1 VAPRRADV
9 SFPTLQ
15 ARRHN
20 LTTLSNS
27 GPERHPPAI
36 LSRKAE
42 AWRRQL
48 LAYSALVISAAGGGA
63 AIFLAG
69 PAAQQVL
76 APILFA
82 VLTFGA
88 FTVYLFFKDGHSPLV
103 NAGFFCAATALIYI
117 TLPALFYLLSGLEWS
132 STSDARLV
140 VLRTDEE
147 GVAGYVWRGTLY
159 LFSFCL
165 TYVLGVW
172 NLRRRG
178 ATASIPIKA
187 TDVAICGF
195 IVAACFA
202 YRTAVEL
209 TFGVSFSQSNA
220 DIGADPAMQ
229 NLPLLAAQFTHNI
242 VAIQAIAK
250 LALIV
255 ALICMWQN
263 KWAKLALVV
272 LFCSELFFTLALSG
286 PRTYFAFLV
295 LAALLSYHK
304 LVRPITVPVL
314 AAFSILFLSFLLAYG
329 YLRDYSGNI
338 DFSTANEFQ
347 VLMGTAL
354 HMRNMVEGGLS
365 VPSQVLWSELLM
377 LIPQQLLPI
386 EKMDPSNWYLVASGL
401 DETGSGY
408 MFGVQSQAEVG
419 WGNAEL
425 FIRGVV
431 LALVLSFI
439 HRQYSKHESSFIA
452 TVSYVWLLTAIY
464 YSYRAGTF
472 YWLTYVV
479 FRLLVF
485 ICVFLAIRHALSRLS
500 SRASNTVAV

>member
-1 VAPRRADV
+1 
-9 SFPTLQ
+9 
-15 ARRHN
+15 

-42 AWRRQL
+42 AWRHQL
-48 LAYSALVISAAGGGA
+48 LAYSALFISAAGGGA
-63 AIFLAG
+63 AIFLAA
-69 PAAQQVL
+69 PDAQQVL
-76 APILFA
+76 AAILFA
-82 VLTFGA
+82 VLIFGA
-88 FTVYLFFKDGHSPLV
+88 FTIYLFFKDGHSPLFH
-103 NAGFFCAATALIYI
+103 AGFFCAGTALIYI
-117 TLPALFYLLSGLEWS
+117 TLPALFYVLSGLEWS
-132 STSDARLV
+132 ATSDPRLV
-140 VLRTDEE
+140 LLRTDEE

-165 TYVLGVW
+165 TYVLGIW
-172 NLRRRG
+172 NLRRPG
-178 ATASIPIKA
+178 ATASIPIKG
-187 TDVAICGF
+187 TDIAICAC

-209 TFGVSFSQSNA
+209 TFGVSLSQSNA

-229 NLPLLAAQFTHNI
+229 NFPLLVAQFTHNI
-242 VAIQAIAK
+242 VAIHGIAK

-255 ALICMWQN
+255 ALIGMWQN

-272 LFCSELFFTLALSG
+272 LLSSELFFTLALSG

-295 LAALLSYHK
+295 LGALLSYHR
-304 LVRPITVPVL
+304 LVRPISVPVL
-314 AAFSILFLSFLLAYG
+314 AAFSILFLSLLLAYG
-329 YLRDYSGNI
+329 YLRDYSGNV
-338 DFSTANEFQ
+338 DLSTANEFQ
-347 VLMGTAL
+347 ILMGTAL
-354 HMRNMVEGGLS
+354 HVRDMVEGGLS
-365 VPSQVLWSELLM
+365 APSQVLWSELLM

-386 EKMDPSNWYLVASGL
+386 EKMDPSDWYLVMSHM

-408 MFGVQSQAEVG
+408 MFGVQSQAEIG

-431 LALVLSFI
+431 LASVLSFL
-439 HRQYSKHESSFIA
+439 HRQYSKYDTSFVA
-452 TVSYVWLLTAIY
+452 TVSYTWLLTIIY

-472 YWLTYVV
+472 YWLTYAV

-485 ICVFLAIRHALSRLS
+485 ICVFLVIRHALSRFG
-500 SRASNTVAV
+500 SRASNRIAV